1 MSKTNKNFVARQQP
15 SSDLTF
21 AKTNLLHLLHY
32 SETEHE
38 WISTKW
44 LKDWMNEKTETPPVD
59 NSSLLCSHGK

>member
-1 MSKTNKNFVARQQP
+1 MPTTSQSLLRGN
-15 SSDLTF
+15 SS
-21 AKTNLLHLLHY
+21 AKFNVYLKRSLLHLVHY
-32 SETEHE
+32 SETEYE